1 MLNEELLAVNQDTAG
16 RQNGRLRPPA
26 LPRPATEGRLEVA
39 TAKWKGRGSKDPVS
53 EDTLPSLFP
62 IASLTKYG
70 STTITDPVP
79 SLTVWCTSKCG
90 SKYRFLQHGYLE
102 EKLLNRVNALT
113 LRQV

>member
-53 EDTLPSLFP
+53 EDTLPRSLP
-62 IASLTKYG
+62 HCVSYQARIHHR
-70 STTITDPVP
+70 
-79 SLTVWCTSKCG
+79 
-90 SKYRFLQHGYLE
+90 YRHCFHL
-102 EKLLNRVNALT
+102 
-113 LRQV
+113 